1 MPVAWNAGF
10 SSASFSTDDYQ
21 AAAASAPANGLATPG
36 GGNSFYRV
44 RLRIDRYTLRNTP
57 HYFKPTAG
65 MAVATDINIGKR
77 TILQY
82 LMSTVI
88 PPAIEG
94 MRDPS

>member
-1 MPVAWNAGF
+1 MV
-10 SSASFSTDDYQ
+10 
-21 AAAASAPANGLATPG
+21 
-36 GGNSFYRV
+36 V
-44 RLRIDRYTLRNTP
+44 
-57 HYFKPTAG
+57 TA
-65 MAVATDINIGKR
+65 DINIGKR